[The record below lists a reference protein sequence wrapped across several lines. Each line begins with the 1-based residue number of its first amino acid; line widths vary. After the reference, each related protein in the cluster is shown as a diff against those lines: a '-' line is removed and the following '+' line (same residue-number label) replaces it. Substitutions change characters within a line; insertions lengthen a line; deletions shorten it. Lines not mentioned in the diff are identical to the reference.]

1 MTVYDIRVDLKK
13 GVSDAEGRNVAKALR
28 LLGFDVSE
36 VRVSKTY
43 RVELSSADPDADV
56 DAMCQRLLANPVI
69 QDYSI
74 ERIS

>member
-28 LLGFDVSE
+28 LLGFYVSE